1 MFLDLYWLSVM
12 SLSCSVAAWVVMSVV
27 SSRMLVSIFFIVVLF
42 FLVLLLFL
50 PLFLFCGCCFLF
62 CLVRRGFVVQSY
74 DKKVEYGS
82 VWCLFWFWVFFCFF
96 VGWCLVWMVCC
107 LVQMV
112 VCVDP
117 EEMLFDPDGGVC

>member
-27 SSRMLVSIFFIVVLF
+27 SSSRMLVSIFFIVVLF
-42 FLVLLLFL
+42 FLVLLLFFL
-50 PLFLFCGCCFLF
+50 PLFCFVGVVF

-82 VWCLFWFWVFFCFF
+82 VWCLFWFSVFFCFF
-96 VGWCLVWMVCC
+96 CR
-107 LVQMV
+107 V
-112 VCVDP
+112 VFGLDGL
-117 EEMLFDPDGGVC
+117 LFGPDGCMC

>member
-42 FLVLLLFL
+42 FLVLLLSFSSA
-50 PLFLFCGCCFLF
+50 FFCFVGVVF
-62 CLVRRGFVVQSY
+62 CLARRGFVVQSY

-82 VWCLFWFWVFFCFF
+82 VWCLFWFSVFFCFF
-96 VGWCLVWMVCC
+96 CR
-107 LVQMV
+107 V
-112 VCVDP
+112 VFGLDGL
-117 EEMLFDPDGGVC
+117 LFGPDGCMC